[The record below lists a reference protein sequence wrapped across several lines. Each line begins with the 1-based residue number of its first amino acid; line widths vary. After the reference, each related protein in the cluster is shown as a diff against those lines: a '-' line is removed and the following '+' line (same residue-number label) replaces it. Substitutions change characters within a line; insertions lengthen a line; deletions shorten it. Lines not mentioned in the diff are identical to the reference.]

1 VGTKCQIL
9 STSRF
14 LQCLAGVELDVSMVL
29 AVTGCRLEEV
39 TSLMVADVQETAQ
52 ATWIEIT
59 AGKTAA
65 AHRTVPV
72 VDLQVRAM
80 LRSRATAAA
89 DAVFSELPANKFG
102 DRSKSLAQRLSTK
115 LRAMTADPAL
125 VAAHGWRHRA
135 RTALEAA
142 SIAPWTADAF
152 LGHARPGEGLSRY
165 SKASEAQLVEAARA
179 VPLPLR

>member
-1 VGTKCQIL
+1 
-9 STSRF
+9 
-14 LQCLAGVELDVSMVL
+14 MVL

-39 TSLMVADVQETAQ
+39 TSLMVADVQETAE

-65 AHRTVPV
+65 AHRKVPV

-80 LRSRATAAA
+80 LRSRVTAGANAKLASGSAA
-89 DAVFSELPANKFG
+89 PSQAVFSELPANKFG

-115 LRAMTADPAL
+115 LRAMTVDPAL

-179 VPLPLR
+179 VPLPTTP